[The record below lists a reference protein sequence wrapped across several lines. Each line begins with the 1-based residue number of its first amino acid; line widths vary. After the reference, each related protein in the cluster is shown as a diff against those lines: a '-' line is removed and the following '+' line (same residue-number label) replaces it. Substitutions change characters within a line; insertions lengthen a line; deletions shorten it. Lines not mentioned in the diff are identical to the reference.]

1 MRTGGKHRVTE
12 SHTVVTYIVAVHD
25 ALFTCVVMDAA
36 AFNAGWGLGQE
47 MARAGGKGSHLR
59 RGGPSA
65 RHIFSI
71 FFHIISIFFVCLP
84 YFSSRN
90 NIVKILKNME
100 KYENQYGKIQ

>member
-47 MARAGGKGSHLR
+47 MARAGLEAERLPPPKR
-59 RGGPSA
+59 GPSGA
-65 RHIFSI
+65 I
-71 FFHIISIFFVCLP
+71 FFHIISIFFVFLP
-84 YFSSRN
+84 DFPRE
-90 NIVKILKNME
+90 KI
-100 KYENQYGKIQ
+100 

>member
-47 MARAGGKGSHLR
+47 MARAGGKAPTSEE
-59 RGGPSA
+59 GGLLAPY
-65 RHIFSI
+65 
-71 FFHIISIFFVCLP
+71 FFHIFPYYFHIFCMFAIFFLEKQ
-84 YFSSRN
+84 YSK
-90 NIVKILKNME
+90 NIKK
-100 KYENQYGKIQ
+100 YGKI